1 MVSMQF
7 LRNARMQ
14 WAMACILAC
23 ALALPAAAAGT
34 LPAAGDLAREAAAM
48 RRDATPMAILYS
60 QHGCNWCDIARSQ
73 LVPMARGGEAGVIFR
88 QIDIDRATS
97 MTGFDG
103 EATTHA
109 DFARAEQAR
118 FTPMLVL
125 YGPSGERLAE
135 PIVGIGTVDFYAESV
150 SRAIA
155 EARARL
161 RPAYQ

>member
-1 MVSMQF
+1 MRL
-7 LRNARMQ
+7 LRGARQ
-14 WAMACILAC
+14 LRAMAAILAC

-48 RRDATPMAILYS
+48 RREATPMAILYS
-60 QHGCNWCDIARSQ
+60 QHGCAWCDIARSQ
-73 LVPMARGGEAGVIFR
+73 LVPMSRDADVGAIFR
-88 QIDIDRATS
+88 QIDIDRATP
-97 MTGFDG
+97 MTAFDG
-103 EATTHA
+103 EPTTHA

-135 PIVGIGTVDFYAESV
+135 PVVGVGTVDFYAQYV

-161 RPAYQ
+161 QPKHQ